1 MNAKQNTKS
10 FDGIEQ
16 ELSTICMSARMG
28 SEALHDARLAGKIL
42 DGIAWVC
49 SKFTRPGVGVFA
61 TPSPKH

>member
-1 MNAKQNTKS
+1 MNASEDTKS
-10 FDGIEQ
+10 VQGIEQ
-16 ELSTICMSARMG
+16 QLSAICMSAHMS

-49 SKFTRPGVGVFA
+49 GKFTRPAAEVFA

>member
-1 MNAKQNTKS
+1 MDAKQHTKS
-10 FDGIEQ
+10 VHSIEQ

-28 SEALHDARLAGKIL
+28 SEALHDARLAGKIV

-49 SKFTRPGVGVFA
+49 GKFTRSSVSVFA